1 MTTIARTD
9 VQAYRGAAAAPD
21 AELPEEPELA
31 PYHEPNV
38 PAAALLFGGASLG
51 LVALLSRGANP
62 LFRIGSGVAAVGL
75 AIGGA
80 MMLAMGDTRNTTGP
94 AEPGGEDLA
103 FNQERREG
111 RTPNG
116 GEWSVASY
124 FDAHNQPVAK
134 AEAAKVSI
142 VEYNSDG
149 IPIAETWGTVG
160 H

>member
-1 MTTIARTD
+1 M
-9 VQAYRGAAAAPD
+9 
-21 AELPEEPELA
+21 LEE
-31 PYHEPNV
+31 
-38 PAAALLFGGASLG
+38 GG
-51 LVALLSRGANP
+51 
-62 LFRIGSGVAAVGL
+62 GL
-75 AIGGA
+75 ASAIQA
-80 MMLAMGDTRNTTGP
+80 IEGP
-94 AEPGGEDLA
+94 ERMR
-103 FNQERREG
+103 QERREG